1 VGITQFGDRRQSRP
15 RSRRDYRNRGEA
27 QLGRELGGR
36 LDCRRCDHEPHH
48 RQMSKGV
55 ASSSARAR
63 VLYAWRGSG
72 VVHAV
77 VTALVL
83 ATSRVP
89 ANASGAGPLAPSAT
103 RAGCASGDLRDR
115 RRLRCKTCIRRPVFV
130 LPRVCGAST
139 VVVTAFV
146 RRRQPGRPTRGA
158 GSSLLLALVQWLSR
172 WWRGDTMM
180 RLQERHGDDFQ
191 RARRHD

>member
-1 VGITQFGDRRQSRP
+1 VCTPSPLTGTWVVAVRAGS
-15 RSRRDYRNRGEA
+15 A
-27 QLGRELGGR
+27 QLFRRRGGAVDGAHDR
-36 LDCRRCDHEPHH
+36 TGPLDPD
-48 RQMSKGV
+48 V
-55 ASSSARAR
+55 AAIA
-63 VLYAWRGSG
+63 LLDYAWRGSG

-146 RRRQPGRPTRGA
+146 RRRQPGRPNSWCRIVVAPSPGAVVVAVVARGYHDA
-158 GSSLLLALVQWLSR
+158 TTGK
-172 WWRGDTMM
+172 
-180 RLQERHGDDFQ
+180 
-191 RARRHD
+191 AR